1 MTLQLSEEQVSE
13 FEEAFSLVDK
23 DGDGV
28 INKEE
33 LGAVMRSLGQSIA
46 EAELQDLINKVDA
59 VDNMVDLPGFLTIM
73 GSLKTKDNKMEE
85 EFREVFNVFDMDGSG
100 FISAR
105 ELKQVMVDFGDN
117 PTDGEVEKLMRHAD
131 TDRDGQVSFEE
142 FVTMMTTK

>member
-1 MTLQLSEEQVSE
+1 ML
-13 FEEAFSLVDK
+13 DK
-23 DGDGV
+23 DGDGA
-28 INKEE
+28 INEEE
-33 LGAVMRSLGQSIA
+33 LGAVMRSLGQSLA

-73 GSLKTKDNKMEE
+73 GLQKTKDNKMEE

-105 ELKQVMVDFGDN
+105 ELKQVMVDLGDN

-131 TDRDGQVSFEE
+131 ADRDGQVSFEE